1 MASTSLQ
8 CIAFFSSVI
17 GWIGVVVATATNDW
31 IVTCNYSITTCRK
44 LDQLGSRGLWADC
57 HLTAELYH
65 CKPLEDILLLPAY
78 IQASRA
84 LMITASILGLPAVLL
99 LLSSLPCIRMGHDPG
114 AAKYKRFQVGGI
126 LVMILAICT
135 AIATIWFPVCAHQ
148 ESQIVTFGYSL
159 YSGWIGAALTLL
171 GGSISACCLGRSQDL
186 LENRFYYSSQGSS
199 TPTHAKSVN
208 V

>member
-126 LVMILAICT
+126 LVMILALCAI
-135 AIATIWFPVCAHQ
+135 IATIWYPVGAHR
-148 ESQIVTFGYSL
+148 ESAIVTFGYSL
-159 YSGWIGAALTLL
+159 YSGWMGAALSLL
-171 GGSISACCLGRSQDL
+171 GGSIAACCMGDSDAFIDNPLAYSRRS
-186 LENRFYYSSQGSS
+186 GS
-199 TPTHAKSVN
+199 PTHAKSAN

>member
-1 MASTSLQ
+1 
-8 CIAFFSSVI
+8 
-17 GWIGVVVATATNDW
+17 
-31 IVTCNYSITTCRK
+31 
-44 LDQLGSRGLWADC
+44 
-57 HLTAELYH
+57 
-65 CKPLEDILLLPAY
+65 
-78 IQASRA
+78 
-84 LMITASILGLPAVLL
+84 MITASILGLPAVLL

-159 YSGWIGAALTLL
+159 YSGWIGAALSLL
-171 GGSISACCLGRSQDL
+171 GGSIAACCLGKSQAL